1 MKPIISTCMGFGIAL
16 LLIFI
21 IGLMIDSS
29 KECQVFPASK
39 CPPCICPEYNCSC
52 EEVNC
57 IDEVIK
63 EQILAEK
70 NKEKIK
76 EVID

>member
-1 MKPIISTCMGFGIAL
+1 MKQITGLIICSVITLLVGIN
-16 LLIFI
+16 
-21 IGLMIDSS
+21 IGVNSP
-29 KECQVFPASK
+29 KECQVFPASE
-39 CPPCICPEYNCSC
+39 CPSCICPEYNCSC

-76 EVID
+76 EVIS